1 MLFAGGA
8 GGGVGELEREMR
20 GSPCAASG
28 ISTTNSFYGAC
39 ACKNWVLASG
49 ELSPQ
54 VTERGAIRE
63 RGSLI

>member
-8 GGGVGELEREMR
+8 GGGAGELEGEMR
-20 GSPCAASG
+20 GSP
-28 ISTTNSFYGAC
+28 
-39 ACKNWVLASG
+39 WG

-54 VTERGAIRE
+54 VTERGAIKE

>member
-1 MLFAGGA
+1 
-8 GGGVGELEREMR
+8 MR
-20 GSPCAASG
+20 GSPRAASG
-28 ISTTNSFYGAC
+28 ISTTNNFYGAC

-54 VTERGAIRE
+54 VTERGVIKE